1 MFKIP
6 VRLYLRCSVFE
17 LVYTP
22 MILCIKSVFVLYNT
36 QKINVRQK
44 IFLTVVK
51 LNETC
56 RALSYKYH

>member
-6 VRLYLRCSVFE
+6 IRLYLRCSVFE

-22 MILCIKSVFVLYNT
+22 MILRITSVFVLYNT